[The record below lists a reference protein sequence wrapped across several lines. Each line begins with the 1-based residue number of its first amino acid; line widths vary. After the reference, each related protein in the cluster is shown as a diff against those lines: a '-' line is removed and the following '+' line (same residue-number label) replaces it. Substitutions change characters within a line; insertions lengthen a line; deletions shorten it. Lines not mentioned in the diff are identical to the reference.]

1 MKLIDGDILIHV
13 DSTSDVLQH
22 FGTKGMKWGV
32 RKVVRNVGT
41 AAKILGNKAIHPGLT
56 GRAQDKTM
64 NDWIDA
70 KKAYGWNKR
79 EIKRKHSEYE
89 NQIGKMNISKRKA
102 AKLENKNADKE
113 KRALKSLKKEFKKN
127 YGTTAHLNRQ
137 YQYIQEEKAAKKK
150 YKADKK
156 AAKASY
162 IKSIYGE

>member
-1 MKLIDGDILIHV
+1 MKLIDGDTLIHV

-41 AAKILGNKAIHPGLT
+41 AAKILGNKTIHPGLT
-56 GRAQDKTM
+56 GRAQDKAM

-79 EIKRKHSEYE
+79 EIKRK
-89 NQIGKMNISKRKA
+89 A
-102 AKLENKNADKE
+102 AKLENKNAAKE

-127 YGTTAHLNRQ
+127 HGTTAHLNRQ